1 VVLAVEAVEPQLPCD
16 GTCTAVEAVSLILTE
31 KPATVGDAFRL
42 VFLFPSFPP
51 PLPSSP
57 PSTPKP
63 KGENDDNDD
72 V

>member
-1 VVLAVEAVEPQLPCD
+1 
-16 GTCTAVEAVSLILTE
+16 VEAVSLILTE

-51 PLPSSP
+51 PLLLPSSP

>member
-1 VVLAVEAVEPQLPCD
+1 
-16 GTCTAVEAVSLILTE
+16 VEAVSLILTE

-51 PLPSSP
+51 PLLLLPSSP

>member
-51 PLPSSP
+51 AASFLSP
-57 PSTPKP
+57 VHPEAEGRK
-63 KGENDDNDD
+63 
-72 V
+72 